1 MPLLVP
7 EKRANGTPFTAIA
20 TSYVTVLGDTTAR
33 IDPVADTV
41 SLPRVTRQSSVT
53 VALFASGPVMVSCE
67 TTWITGLSR
76 SHVLSRVTLGWS
88 VSRPV
93 ATNVPLKASD
103 RMPSVTNPLAEAL
116 NPVTT
121 GDPVTVAVTVYA
133 ADVVLRV

>member
-20 TSYVTVLGDTTAR
+20 TSYVTVWGDTTAR

-41 SLPRVTRQSSVT
+41 SVPRVRLTSSVT
-53 VALFASGPVMVSCE
+53 VAWFASGPVMVSCE
-67 TTWITGLSR
+67 TIWITGLSR
-76 SHVLSRVTLGWS
+76 SHVPSMVTLGWS

-121 GDPVTVAVTVYA
+121 GDPVTVAVTV
-133 ADVVLRV
+133 